1 MSPRRRILVVSDD
14 EDLRQVLVEQL
25 QVYEEFIAEEAPTGT
40 ATIDRIKEQYF
51 DAIVLDTSLPDI
63 CRREVCRVIRRAGV
77 KSPFI
82 MLTNT
87 DTDHD
92 PTPELYA
99 GANQYVTKPS

>member
-82 MLTNT
+82 IAYQ
-87 DTDHD
+87 HR
-92 PTPELYA
+92 YR
-99 GANQYVTKPS
+99 S